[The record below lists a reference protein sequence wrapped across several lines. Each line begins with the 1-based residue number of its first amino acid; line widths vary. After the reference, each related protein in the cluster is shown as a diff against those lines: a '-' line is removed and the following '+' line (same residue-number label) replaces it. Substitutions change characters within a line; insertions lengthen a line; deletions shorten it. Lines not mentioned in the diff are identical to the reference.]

1 MVHVLLKKIYISNE
15 VLRIN
20 KFISKNFIT
29 NINTILISPV
39 LLWKH
44 ILVYNGKKYIPLNIT
59 KEKIG
64 YKFFELV
71 QTKNNSLKKNNLD
84 YKIKLK

>member
-1 MVHVLLKKIYISNE
+1 MVHILLKKIYISNE
-15 VLRIN
+15 ILRIN
-20 KFISKNFIT
+20 KFISKNFTT
-29 NINTILISPV
+29 NINKVLISPV
-39 LLWKH
+39 LLWKN
-44 ILVYNGKKYIPLNIT
+44 ILVYNGRKYIPLNIT

-71 QTKNNSLKKNNLD
+71 LTKKNSFKKNNLD